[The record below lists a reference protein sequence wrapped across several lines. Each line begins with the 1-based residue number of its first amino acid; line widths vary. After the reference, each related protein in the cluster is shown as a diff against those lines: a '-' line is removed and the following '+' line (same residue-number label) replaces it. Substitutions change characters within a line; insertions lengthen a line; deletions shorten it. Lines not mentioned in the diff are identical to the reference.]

1 MTRLGFMKRLQ
12 MPAFPGI
19 IVLGALFALA
29 TGCESGSA
37 PQGSPAPKPAA
48 TAAAAAPRI
57 EVGPHGF
64 QPTRVVV
71 GEDHRLVFRRT
82 SDATCATAVVFPSLG
97 LERAL
102 PLGTDVA
109 IDLPP
114 SARGELG
121 FQCGMGMYKS
131 KVVVPVTLEPATGI
145 PVPGVI

>member
-1 MTRLGFMKRLQ
+1 MAKPGFTKRFRTPVFHDFIWL
-12 MPAFPGI
+12 AA
-19 IVLGALFALA
+19 VFAIA
-29 TGCESGSA
+29 TGCESGPA
-37 PQGSPAPKPAA
+37 PQERPAPAPAVVA
-48 TAAAAAPRI
+48 STPHI
-57 EVGPHGF
+57 EVGEHGF
-64 QPTRVVV
+64 QPTRIVV
-71 GEDHRLVFRRT
+71 GTDHRLVFRRT

-131 KVVVPVTLEPATGI
+131 KVVVQ
-145 PVPGVI
+145 